1 VLLIVAYDIVG
12 DRRRGVVSSI
22 LKNFGQRVQKSVF
35 ECYLE
40 EADIM
45 AMKKEVDRAIDPSE
59 DSVRYYRLCRKDEAN
74 IGFLGCNVIYRD
86 EDYFLV

>member
-1 VLLIVAYDIVG
+1 MIVAYDIVD
-12 DRRRGVVSSI
+12 DRRRGAVAAI
-22 LKNFGQRVQKSVF
+22 LKDFGERVQKSVF

-40 EADIM
+40 EDEIAS
-45 AMKKEVDRAIDPSE
+45 MKAEVEDAIDTAE

-74 IGFLGCNVIYRD
+74 VGLLGRNVIYRD